1 MESRIVDDY
10 NIEISKR
17 RMMQFVKIL
26 KNIVISNIVEDDII
40 LSNFNDLVEENALN
54 FRNFFENLVDVN

>member
-1 MESRIVDDY
+1 
-10 NIEISKR
+10 
-17 RMMQFVKIL
+17 MQFVKIL